1 TLGDNLF
8 QRLSQLADRA
18 RVRLVGDALL
28 HFFLRVRRFRG
39 FVFSASVPWIG
50 ATRSPITSCAGG
62 DCRYAIAR
70 SKYSM
75 SSRALPSV
83 CLLQRKQSRPLT
95 RPVL

>member
-1 TLGDNLF
+1 MPAAQSFACPEGTEDSF
-8 QRLSQLADRA
+8 
-18 RVRLVGDALL
+18 VTVGSG
-28 HFFLRVRRFRG
+28 HFFLRVRRLRG
-39 FVFSASVPWIG
+39 LPPWYFSAAVPCTG
-50 ATRSPITSCAGG
+50 ATRSPSTCCAGG

-83 CLLQRKQSRPLT
+83 CLLQRKQRRRLT